1 MQLDSRILD
10 LTVIVERVLAGEE
23 LTNLK
28 RMRC

>member
-23 LTNLK
+23 LTSLK